1 MNMTEIRKLTME
13 ELTKNANSIRG
24 EINNLRHQNMIGE
37 LKSPREIRKKRKDLA
52 RVLTVIGE
60 QLAKEDM

>member
-1 MNMTEIRKLTME
+1 MKMTEVRKLSMD
-13 ELTKNANSIRG
+13 ELTKNANSIRV
-24 EINNLRHQNMIGE
+24 EITKLRHQNMIGE

-52 RVLTVIGE
+52 RVLTAIGE